1 MVTDFD
7 TSQNAICFESVQE
20 LVYISLVIDAELI
33 EERLV
38 ESGGEAIALEQI
50 VVEIVGCVIGELG
63 SFFQTFLAHQAH
75 VNGHKESHERL
86 VAANVA
92 GSFLT
97 AYVLLASL
105 QCEYEGASSVVVG
118 GLANDASRHLAHH
131 LLCTAHVAYRGA
143 SVGHWN
149 TE

>member
-38 ESGGEAIALEQI
+38 ESGGEAIAIEQI

-63 SFFQTFLAHQAH
+63 SFFQTLLAHQAH
-75 VNGHKESHERL
+75 VNGHKESHE
-86 VAANVA
+86 
-92 GSFLT
+92 
-97 AYVLLASL
+97 
-105 QCEYEGASSVVVG
+105 
-118 GLANDASRHLAHH
+118 
-131 LLCTAHVAYRGA
+131 
-143 SVGHWN
+143 
-149 TE
+149 